1 MQLTRLAEAFRSLGY
16 PVAEGEPMSR
26 HTSFKVGGPA
36 DMFVTVPDGKGAAA
50 VLYRCREA
58 GRPVFVMGNG
68 SNLLVSDEGIEGVV
82 LKIET
87 TAPPASGE
95 AGEIVCPAG
104 LPVKKLCLFARDQ
117 ALSGLEFAFGIPG
130 TVGGGVYMNA
140 GAYGGQMADVLTG
153 VTVVT
158 RTGETREAAAEELEL
173 GYRHSVLMKTGG
185 VVTEARF
192 RLTSDKREF
201 IAARMEDY
209 LSRRREKQP
218 LEYPSAGSFFKRPPG
233 HFAGTLIEACGLK
246 GKRVGGAQVSEKHA
260 GFLIN
265 TGGATCADI
274 LELSRQVREIV
285 YERTGVRLEPE
296 VRPVGRGIAGE

>member
-58 GRPVFVMGNG
+58 GIPVFVMGNG

-104 LPVKKLCLFARDQ
+104 LPVKKHCLFARDQ

-130 TVGGGVYMNA
+130 RSAAGCTWNA

-173 GYRHSVLMKTGG
+173 GYRHSVLMKTG
-185 VVTEARF
+185 
-192 RLTSDKREF
+192 
-201 IAARMEDY
+201 
-209 LSRRREKQP
+209 RRGDGSPFP
-218 LEYPSAGSFFKRPPG
+218 L
-233 HFAGTLIEACGLK
+233 
-246 GKRVGGAQVSEKHA
+246 
-260 GFLIN
+260 
-265 TGGATCADI
+265 DI
-274 LELSRQVREIV
+274 
-285 YERTGVRLEPE
+285 G
-296 VRPVGRGIAGE
+296 

>member
-58 GRPVFVMGNG
+58 GIPVFVMGNG

-140 GAYGGQMADVLTG
+140 WRLWRPDGRCAHRRDGGHPDRG
-153 VTVVT
+153 
-158 RTGETREAAAEELEL
+158 
-173 GYRHSVLMKTGG
+173 
-185 VVTEARF
+185 
-192 RLTSDKREF
+192 D
-201 IAARMEDY
+201 
-209 LSRRREKQP
+209 
-218 LEYPSAGSFFKRPPG
+218 AG
-233 HFAGTLIEACGLK
+233 
-246 GKRVGGAQVSEKHA
+246 
-260 GFLIN
+260 
-265 TGGATCADI
+265 
-274 LELSRQVREIV
+274 
-285 YERTGVRLEPE
+285 
-296 VRPVGRGIAGE
+296 GRG

>member
-58 GRPVFVMGNG
+58 GIPVFVMGNG

-140 GAYGGQMADVLTG
+140 GAYDGCMADVLKEVRVLTPAGDVCDLG
-153 VTVVT
+153 VD
-158 RTGETREAAAEELEL
+158 ELDL
-173 GYRHSVLMKTGG
+173 GYRHSRIADEGLVVLSATF
-185 VVTEARF
+185 A
-192 RLTSDKREF
+192 LTRADGEKIRQKMDDLTHRRE
-201 IAARMEDY
+201 
-209 LSRRREKQP
+209 EKQP
-218 LEYPSAGSFFKRPPG
+218 LDLPSAGSTFKRPEG
-233 HFAGTLIEACGLK
+233 HFAGKLITDAGLR
-246 GKRVGGAQVSEKHA
+246 GYQVGGAAVSKKHA
-260 GFLIN
+260 GFVVN
-265 TGGATCADI
+265 VGGATAAVHAVI
-274 LELSRQVREIV
+274 EHVQAEVERQF
-285 YERTGVRLEPE
+285 GVRLQPE
-296 VRPVGRGIAGE
+296 VRFLG

>member
-1 MQLTRLAEAFRSLGY
+1 
-16 PVAEGEPMSR
+16 MSR

-58 GRPVFVMGNG
+58 GIPVFVMGNG

-104 LPVKKLCLFARDQ
+104 LPVKSSASLP
-117 ALSGLEFAFGIPG
+117 GIRPCQG
-130 TVGGGVYMNA
+130 WSSPSASRGRSAAGVYMNA

-158 RTGETREAAAEELEL
+158 RTG
-173 GYRHSVLMKTGG
+173 G
-185 VVTEARF
+185 
-192 RLTSDKREF
+192 D
-201 IAARMEDY
+201 
-209 LSRRREKQP
+209 
-218 LEYPSAGSFFKRPPG
+218 AG
-233 HFAGTLIEACGLK
+233 
-246 GKRVGGAQVSEKHA
+246 
-260 GFLIN
+260 
-265 TGGATCADI
+265 
-274 LELSRQVREIV
+274 
-285 YERTGVRLEPE
+285 
-296 VRPVGRGIAGE
+296 GRG

>member
-58 GRPVFVMGNG
+58 GIPVFVMGNG

-104 LPVKKLCLFARDQ
+104 LPVKKLCLFARDRPCQ
-117 ALSGLEFAFGIPG
+117 GWS
-130 TVGGGVYMNA
+130 
-140 GAYGGQMADVLTG
+140 
-153 VTVVT
+153 
-158 RTGETREAAAEELEL
+158 
-173 GYRHSVLMKTGG
+173 S
-185 VVTEARF
+185 
-192 RLTSDKREF
+192 
-201 IAARMEDY
+201 
-209 LSRRREKQP
+209 
-218 LEYPSAGSFFKRPPG
+218 PSASRGRSA
-233 HFAGTLIEACGLK
+233 AGCT
-246 GKRVGGAQVSEKHA
+246 
-260 GFLIN
+260 
-265 TGGATCADI
+265 
-274 LELSRQVREIV
+274 
-285 YERTGVRLEPE
+285 
-296 VRPVGRGIAGE
+296 